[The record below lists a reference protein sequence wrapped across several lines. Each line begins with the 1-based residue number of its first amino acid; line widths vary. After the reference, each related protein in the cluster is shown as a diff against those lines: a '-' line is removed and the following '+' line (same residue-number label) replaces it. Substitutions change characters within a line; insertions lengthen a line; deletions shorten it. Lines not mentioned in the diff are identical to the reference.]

1 MRLTDIMT
9 EIVITTESDGQGGQV
24 ETSRVTAPIDC
35 RFSYDT
41 TPEALTAYGTAGEKV
56 AHVVTNRDLKYDAE
70 YEFENRVY
78 TLRLK
83 AKRGGLYYST
93 LVEVKGGE

>member
-9 EIVITTESDGQGGQV
+9 EVIETKESDGQGGSV
-24 ETSRVTAPIDC
+24 VVSTITAPVDC

-41 TPEALTAYGTAGEKV
+41 TPDALTAYGTAGEKV
-56 AHVVTNRDLKYDAE
+56 AHVVTNRDLSYDAI
-70 YEFENRVY
+70 YQFEDRNY

-93 LVEVKGGE
+93 LVEIKGGE